1 MPRPRLVYTGRVRL
15 QPDLWHIMFVD
26 VSVVP
31 KSGYGESR
39 CGGDRDDGQRNPCFL
54 SKAAVEY

>member
-1 MPRPRLVYTGRVRL
+1 LMSPS
-15 QPDLWHIMFVD
+15 F
-26 VSVVP
+26 P
-31 KSGYGESR
+31 KTGYGESR